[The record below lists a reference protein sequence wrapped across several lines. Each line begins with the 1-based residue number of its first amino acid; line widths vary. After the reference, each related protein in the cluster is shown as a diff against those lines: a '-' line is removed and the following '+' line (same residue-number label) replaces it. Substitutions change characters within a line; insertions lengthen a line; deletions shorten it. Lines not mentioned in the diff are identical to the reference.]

1 MTKEEKRIKEV
12 LSASLMIIEKGN
24 IKELKQ
30 LQQRINDRLCY
41 LNKVEQLSKIKYA
54 SWLFFSDVR

>member
-54 SWLFFSDVR
+54 S